1 MAFGWIKN
9 LTFPLRATL
18 VGSVVASAGI
28 SIAIT
33 VGAIGYPAYRK
44 ATQSIRGLWA
54 ELAKQVA
61 QTSTEEIVSFFDSAP
76 TTLRFIEGM
85 AFEQGLNVE
94 NVEFVLDICYRA
106 MKENPDF
113 AAVYYA
119 GKNGLFY
126 AVYKEKSGFTGTR
139 RTLQESGKTKI
150 ENYRIGPDSKWVL
163 AGEELGDYDPRK
175 RPFWAT
181 GLLHPEGAWTEP
193 YPFVTL
199 EGTGYSYV
207 LGHKPK
213 TEVEGFWVVDFQ
225 IDQLS
230 KFLRS
235 LEVGQ
240 RGVVSLLDHNGT
252 IISRSTPRR
261 DPAMDE
267 EIGKVW
273 EQFVKSGGK
282 TGYLN
287 IKGRILYVNR
297 FPEESQIPWNL
308 VTIIHEDDVL
318 GPIRRHALR
327 ALAVGLIPCLIF
339 LAGTALYFG
348 RISRRLKEVAS
359 EMDDAG
365 NLVFEIRDEPS
376 ALSRIKEVNEMNIA
390 LRKMKIGLQSFS
402 KYVPFDL
409 VKKVIRSGAF
419 PQLGGEKR
427 EISVLFADL
436 VQFTTLAERLSPD
449 EIVAFLSIFLDSV
462 TKEVHQE
469 KGTID
474 KFMGDAVMGLFGA
487 PDPLPGHASAAC
499 RAALAM
505 KNLSSKDPRM
515 KFRIGINS
523 GPAMVGNFGSRERMD
538 YTAIG
543 DMVNIAS
550 RMEKINKEYGTQI
563 LIGPGTAQAVEKTLL
578 ARPIDWAMPA
588 GKTQPLLIFEL
599 LCSKEAAPKEL
610 VEAVGVYTQALASYR
625 LRKFGESASLFE
637 QANLLFGGSDLPS
650 KILAAKSR
658 AFQKTPPP
666 ENWDGTARLISTE

>member
-1 MAFGWIKN
+1 MAFGWLKN
-9 LTFPLRATL
+9 LSFPLRPTL

-33 VGAIGYPAYRK
+33 VGAIGYPAYKK
-44 ATQSIRGLWA
+44 ATYSIRSLWA
-54 ELAKQVA
+54 DLAKQVA
-61 QTSTEEIVSFFDSAP
+61 QTATEEIVGFFDSAP

-85 AFEQGLNVE
+85 AFEQGLNIE
-94 NVEFVLDICYRA
+94 NIEFVLDVCYRA

-126 AVYKEKSGFTGTR
+126 AVYKENNTYIGTR
-139 RTLQESGKTKI
+139 RTLQSDGKTKI

-163 AGEELGDYDPRK
+163 TSDEIGEYDPRK
-175 RPFWAT
+175 RPFWNT
-181 GLLHPEGAWTEP
+181 GLAHPEGAWTDP

-213 TEVEGFWVVDFQ
+213 TEVEGFWVADFQ

-230 KFLRS
+230 KFLQS

-240 RGVVSLLDHNGT
+240 QGVVCILDNKGN
-252 IISRSTPRR
+252 IISRSTTRR
-261 DPAMDE
+261 DAEME
-267 EIGKVW
+267 KEIGRVW
-273 EQFVKSGGK
+273 QQFVKSGEK
-282 TGYLN
+282 TGPLS

-327 ALAVGLIPCLIF
+327 ALALGLIPCFIF
-339 LAGTALYFG
+339 LAAAALFFG
-348 RISRRLKEVAS
+348 RISRRLKEVAK
-359 EMDDAG
+359 EMDAAG
-365 NLVFEIRDEPS
+365 NLAFETENREPP
-376 ALSRIKEVNEMNIA
+376 LSRITEVNLMNES
-390 LRKMKIGLQSFS
+390 LCKMKIGLQSFS
-402 KYVPFDL
+402 KYVPLDL
-409 VKKVIRSGAF
+409 VKKVIQSGKF
-419 PQLGGEKR
+419 PELGGEKK

-436 VQFTTLAERLSPD
+436 AQFTTLAERLGTS
-449 EIVAFLSIFLDSV
+449 EIAEFLSVFLESV
-462 TKEVHQE
+462 TREVHKE

-474 KFMGDAVMGLFGA
+474 KFMGDAVMALFGA
-487 PDPLPGHASAAC
+487 PDPLPSHALAAC
-499 RAALAM
+499 KAALAM

-523 GPAMVGNFGSRERMD
+523 GAAMVGNFGSRERMD

-550 RMEKINKEYGTQI
+550 RMEKINKQYNTQI
-563 LIGPGTAQAVEKTLL
+563 LIGAAAARAVEQELL
-578 ARPIDWAMPA
+578 ARPVDWSMLA
-588 GKTQPLLIFEL
+588 GKTQSILIFEL
-599 LCSKEAAPKEL
+599 IGIKTEMPKHIL
-610 VEAVGVYTQALASYR
+610 EAVDVYTRALASYR
-625 LRKFGESASLFE
+625 QKKFGEAAALFE
-637 QANLLFGGSDLPS
+637 KADQLFGGGDVPS
-650 KILAAKSR
+650 RILAAKAR

-666 ENWDGTARLISTE
+666 ENWDGTASINLIG